1 MIPAVRCAELA
12 EAIYDPA
19 SKWDREWTR
28 GDVRVG
34 GALIDGAWLTVWRGT
49 EITDIRDVGRDFDC
63 LPPYDDRDL
72 GAVHRGFGLG
82 MLSVAEA
89 IDDDLQGLVVNA
101 SGHSL
106 GAAMSLLYAARR
118 RKHELRIEFATTF
131 APPKIAWAPFGE
143 HTIVQ
148 GLLDGLPGTD
158 FAHADDPVPRLPPLF
173 NSGRPLTMLAWTGAP
188 SLDPIAY
195 HGIDGYRADV
205 AALAG

>member
-1 MIPAVRCAELA
+1 MITAVRCAQLA

-173 NSGRPLTMLAWTGAP
+173 NSGRPLTMLAWTGVP

-195 HGIDGYRADV
+195 HQIAKYRIDV
-205 AALAG
+205 AALAA